1 MAQSLPTCPD
11 CQNGYQPDDNYC
23 RQCGM
28 YLAALRDTAIV
39 SAPVALP
46 ARAPRQRAALPAPV
60 KKAATAMAVGT
71 ALQIGVSLTGKY
83 LARQAGKQAM
93 NAVVR
98 PRGKSAPKARPA
110 REVTPTPQQ
119 PVADPYP
126 FAGAVSETVV
136 VRRVWIRK

>member
-1 MAQSLPTCPD
+1 MAQTLPTCPD

-39 SAPVALP
+39 AAPPAPLP
-46 ARAPRQRAALPAPV
+46 VRQRAALPAPV

-71 ALQIGVSLTGKY
+71 AIQIGVSLTGKY

-98 PRGKSAPKARPA
+98 PRGNAAQKPRPS
-110 REVTPTPQQ
+110 REVMPAQAAPA
-119 PVADPYP
+119 ADPFP